1 MIAAPHHIQ
10 IAPVCKQMRLRL
22 YCLLMSGLLL
32 PGWCLAQLSVGQS
45 YLSFDI
51 DNVLDLGASLELVD
65 DGLLSWSV
73 SEGYG
78 VENLLTDGRHADLSG
93 ISVFN
98 SVISFTVDT
107 TIKIRDGSP
116 ENNFLI
122 ITPQDFVIVYGT
134 FDTAPRQFVKQAV
147 PALENSHSRIDA
159 LSAGNTGTLM
169 SLDRTTLLDGGTT
182 MTVGPADVFN
192 WKQSDDSYTL

>member
-107 TIKIRDGSP
+107 TIKILDGSP

-122 ITPQDFVIVYGT
+122 IL
-134 FDTAPRQFVKQAV
+134 RC
-147 PALENSHSRIDA
+147 SHYF
-159 LSAGNTGTLM
+159 M
-169 SLDRTTLLDGGTT
+169 
-182 MTVGPADVFN
+182 MY
-192 WKQSDDSYTL
+192 YTLQTYFIHYFVSLN